1 MDSLGIGIGTEFLDW
16 TVSEPESESKKLE
29 PETSELLLV
38 LLGNRNQ
45 VRCQPNIAINNNSQE
60 LGEILVLAILSF
72 KIQEENKIQF
82 HHSHSSS
89 LRNGSTMALAETAKA
104 PLLSISVLLWQ
115 KGPFTWVPK
124 LPYTY
129 NSAVR

>member
-1 MDSLGIGIGTEFLDW
+1 MQRYKANTRDGVYNT
-16 TVSEPESESKKLE
+16 T
-29 PETSELLLV
+29 LLSYSNNYCLWSC
-38 LLGNRNQ
+38 LGNRNQ

-60 LGEILVLAILSF
+60 KVMGEILALAILSF

-89 LRNGSTMALAETAKA
+89 LGNGSALALAETAKA